1 MANYLTTDTELTSIA
16 DAIRTKGGTQAQ
28 LTYPTGF
35 VNAINAI
42 PTGGG
47 TVENAASLYA
57 ANTGNKY
64 EITLD
69 NNGAYGENTQD
80 SYGSLY
86 NYINSNG
93 YGANLYGM
101 VANSSGNVV

>member
-16 DAIRTKGGTQAQ
+16 NAIRTKGGTQAQ

-35 VNAINAI
+35 VSAINAI

-64 EITLD
+64 EITLG
-69 NNGAYGENTQD
+69 NSGTYSENTQD

-86 NYINSNG
+86 NYLVNYGFNS
-93 YGANLYGM
+93 YGM

>member
-16 DAIRTKGGTQAQ
+16 DAIRTKGGTTAQ

-35 VNAINAI
+35 VSAINDI
-42 PTGGG
+42 QTGGG

-64 EITLD
+64 EITLG
-69 NNGAYGENTQD
+69 NSGTYQEYTQD
-80 SYGSLY
+80 SEGSLY
-86 NYINSNG
+86 NYLNN
-93 YGANLYGM
+93 YGAYPYGM